1 MKIIGVGIG
10 PGMLSAEAAENIGQA
25 EVIYGSPRAIE
36 LVVEHINGKVEQI
49 KDYSRIHEL
58 PDNAVVLSTGDP
70 NLSGLGK
77 YAGVYDIVIPGI
89 SSVQVACARLH
100 IDQTEVVIITAHG
113 RDPVRAIGKLR
124 SVISSGLTVFLLPA
138 YDFGVDQVA
147 ALLLDMKIDVLI
159 AILEQLGYPDERVEV
174 GTVEKPPAVKSQLYC
189 IMAGSTVKFL

>member
-10 PGMLSAEAAENIGQA
+10 PGMLSAEAAENIRQA
-25 EVIYGSPRAIE
+25 EVVYGSPRAIE
-36 LVVEHINGKVEQI
+36 LAAEYINCKVEQI

-58 PDNAVVLSTGDP
+58 PDNAVILSTGDP

-77 YAGVYDIVIPGI
+77 YAGVDDIVIPGI

-113 RDPVRAIGKLR
+113 RDPTRAIVKLR
-124 SVISSGLTVFLLPA
+124 SVISLGLTIFLLPA

-147 ALLLDMKIDVLI
+147 ALLLDMKINVPI

-174 GTVEKPPAVKSQLYC
+174 GTVEKPPTVKSQLYC
-189 IMAGSTVKFL
+189 IMAGSAVNL